1 MAMSQQCTLVAKTA
15 SGILESISRSVA
27 SRSRELILPLYSAL
41 VKLYLE
47 YYVQFRASR
56 HKKDRDL
63 LDRVHWRS
71 TKIIE
76 GLEYPSYEERL
87 SDLHLFSTEKRRF

>member
-1 MAMSQQCTLVAKTA
+1 V
-15 SGILESISRSVA
+15 IL
-27 SRSRELILPLYSAL
+27 LLYNAP
-41 VKLYLE
+41 VRPPLE
-47 YYVQFRASR
+47 YCIQFRASR

-87 SDLHLFSTEKRRF
+87 SDLHLFSTEKRRL